1 MMKPIK
7 LPELL
12 APAGGERQLR
22 AAVRFGADA
31 VYLGAN
37 RFGMRAHAGNF
48 DEDMLKRAVA
58 WCHERG
64 VRVFLTLNIFAYDED
79 IAPIVDLAQYA
90 VRGCGVDALIMAD
103 PGAIAAVMDSVPE
116 AEIHLSTQMSTMNTR
131 AIRFWY
137 DQGIRRIVLSRE
149 VSLERIQAMRALIP
163 ADCQLE
169 AFVHGAVCMSYSGRC
184 TLSKYMTG
192 RDANRGDC
200 AQACRWRYRL
210 EEQKRPG
217 EYLPVEETD
226 EGVHIFS
233 AGDMNLLPHL
243 DKLCAAGLDSLKI
256 EGRMKNEYYVAT
268 VVGAYRQALNA
279 IARGEFDDEVRTRLN
294 DELLKISHRPYDT
307 GFYFGAPEHPGD
319 RDEFTQNRE
328 LAARVLS
335 WENGRAVIEVKNKI
349 MSGDLLELMTP
360 GAVSGFELAAM
371 TRADGTVTDVCPQ
384 PGSIVTIDLPH
395 ACEEGDLIRGTC
407 RNHKTGT

>member
-1 MMKPIK
+1 MKQ
-7 LPELL
+7 PELL
-12 APAGGERQLR
+12 APAGGEKQLR
-22 AAVRFGADA
+22 AAVRFGANA
-31 VYLGAN
+31 VYLGAH

-48 DEDMLKRAVA
+48 DEETLKRATA

-64 VRVFLTLNIFAYDED
+64 VKVYLTANIFAYDED
-79 IAPIVDLAQYA
+79 IEPIVDLARYA
-90 VRGCGVDALIMAD
+90 VRTCCVDALIMAD

-116 AEIHLSTQMSTMNTR
+116 AEIHLSTQMSTMNAR

-137 DQGIRRIVLSRE
+137 EQSIRRIVLSRE
-149 VSLERIQAMRALIP
+149 VSLERIRGIRAAIP

-184 TLSKYMTG
+184 TLSKHLTG

-217 EYLPVEETD
+217 EFMPVEETR

-243 DKLCAAGLDSLKI
+243 DALCEAGLDSLKI
-256 EGRMKNEYYVAT
+256 EGRMKNEYYVST
-268 VVGAYRQALNA
+268 VVGAYRRALNA
-279 IARGEFDDEVRTRLN
+279 IARGEFDEETRTRLN
-294 DELLKISHRPYDT
+294 AELYKISHRPYDT

-319 RDEFTQNRE
+319 RDWFTQNRE

-335 WENGRAVIEVKNKI
+335 WQEGRALIEVKNKI
-349 MSGDLLELMTP
+349 IAGDALELMTP
-360 GAVSGFELAAM
+360 AGVYDFTLGAML
-371 TRADGTVTDVCPQ
+371 RAEGTLCDVCPQ
-384 PGSIVTIDLPH
+384 PGSLVTIDLPYP
-395 ACEEGDLIRGTC
+395 CEEGDLIRGTC
-407 RNHKTGT
+407 RNHKTGE